1 MRILRMTELAV
12 DQTLEKGIEAH
23 KAGKVHEADRLYT
36 AILKVQ
42 PNHPDANHNMGVLAV
57 GVGEVELALPFFKTA
72 LEANPATV
80 QFWLSYIDA
89 LIRLDKF
96 ADAKA
101 VLAQLKNNGAKG
113 DGFDQLAQRLE
124 NTGKKSLVATTTD
137 SKAPSQQSNILDA
150 LKLDQAIKLARNKSK
165 EGSSEEAISIY
176 QDVLMKFPKNKRA
189 IDGLKGLSGGT
200 IGRENKFQDPPSDQV
215 QALLTLYNQGQL
227 RQVLDRAQFLTGQ
240 YPEAYIV
247 WNILGAA
254 AAKMGK
260 LDQALFAFQKVVSI
274 KPDHADAYNNM
285 GATLKQKGNLKEA
298 IVSYTTALA
307 IKPDYAEAHRNLSN
321 LIKYKPGNPQI
332 DAVAGLLKQ
341 PNLNEILRCHLLY
354 TNAKMKEDLNEIEE
368 AYSNYLD
375 GGALRKK
382 LLKYNFLQ
390 DQQLFAKIK
399 KNAKHVNNLD
409 FDTSSEINSPTPIFI
424 LGMPRSGTTLVEQII
439 SCHSQVKG
447 AGELHFINSLGLPL
461 VVGDG
466 PVTSNELWNFR
477 KSYLWSLAEI
487 SSGQPF
493 VTDKMPQNFRFIH
506 LIMKALP
513 EAKIIHVKRNP
524 AATCWSNFKHYFAAK
539 DLGYSYNLI
548 DTVRYFKLYQDLT
561 EVWDNRYGNQIYNLD
576 YDKLTIEQEPET
588 RKLFEHLEL
597 DWEDRCLSPHKNK
610 RNISTASRLQVNK
623 KVYSGSS
630 QDWRKFEPYLNGVF
644 DEFIT
649 PSSSTH
655 Y

>member
-1 MRILRMTELAV
+1 MTELTI
-12 DQTLEKGIEAH
+12 DQALQQGIAAH
-23 KAGKVHEADRLYT
+23 KAGQVQDADRLYT
-36 AILKVQ
+36 AILKAQ
-42 PNHPDANHNMGVLAV
+42 PLHPDANHNMGVLAG
-57 GVGEVELALPFFKTA
+57 GVGKVEQALPFFKTA
-72 LEANPATV
+72 LEANPATA

-89 LIRLDKF
+89 LIKLDQLT
-96 ADAKA
+96 DAKA
-101 VLAQLKNNGAKG
+101 VLDEAKSKGSKG
-113 DGFDQLAQRLE
+113 DGFDKLEQRLR
-124 NTGKKSLVATTTD
+124 NVGKKPLLPSATAL
-137 SKAPSQQSNILDA
+137 KAPLQHSNILDA
-150 LKLDQAIKLARNKSK
+150 LKLDQAIKLAKRKSN
-165 EGSSEEAISIY
+165 EGSPEEAKSIY

-189 IDGLKGLSGGT
+189 SDGLKRLSGGT
-200 IGRENKFQDPPSDQV
+200 VGVANKFHNPPQNQV
-215 QALLTLYNQGQL
+215 QALLTLHNQGLLQ
-227 RQVLDRAQFLTGQ
+227 QVLERAQVLTGQ

-254 AAKMGK
+254 AAKIGK
-260 LDQALFAFQKVVSI
+260 LDQALFAFRKVISI
-274 KPDHADAYNNM
+274 KPDYADAYNNM
-285 GATLKQKGNLKEA
+285 GATLRQKGNLKEA
-298 IVSYTTALA
+298 IVSYTTALT

-332 DAVAGLLKQ
+332 DTVAGLLKQ
-341 PNLNEILRCHLLY
+341 PNLDESLRCHLLY
-354 TNAKMKEDLNEIEE
+354 TSAKMKEDLNEIEE

-399 KNAKHVNNLD
+399 KNAKHINNLD
-409 FDTSSEINSPTPIFI
+409 FDTSSEIKSPTPIFI
-424 LGMPRSGTTLVEQII
+424 LGMPRSGTTLIEQII

-447 AGELHFINSLGLPL
+447 AGELHFVKSLGLPL
-461 VVGDG
+461 VVGAE
-466 PVTSNELWNFR
+466 PITSKELWNFR
-477 KSYLWSLAEI
+477 KSYLCSLAEI

-548 DTVRYFKLYQDLT
+548 DTVNYFKLYQDLT
-561 EVWDNRYGNQIYNLD
+561 DVWDNRYGNQIYNLR

-588 RKLFEHLEL
+588 RKLIEHLEL
-597 DWEDRCLSPHKNK
+597 DWEDACLSPHKNK
-610 RNISTASRLQVNK
+610 RNISTASQLQVNR

-644 DEFIT
+644 DEFMT
-649 PSSSTH
+649 PSDTPH